1 MDKLGH
7 VSEKV
12 AIKHYQRIVAQHRN
26 QIVNQLAE
34 DFIKAANLCALFR
47 VSCIDYRFRFVTAA
61 CGKLVSSLPQAAVL
75 RI

>member
-7 VSEKV
+7 VGEKV

-34 DFIKAANLCALFR
+34 DFIKAAN
-47 VSCIDYRFRFVTAA
+47 
-61 CGKLVSSLPQAAVL
+61 
-75 RI
+75 

>member
-26 QIVNQLAE
+26 QIVN
-34 DFIKAANLCALFR
+34 
-47 VSCIDYRFRFVTAA
+47 
-61 CGKLVSSLPQAAVL
+61 
-75 RI
+75 